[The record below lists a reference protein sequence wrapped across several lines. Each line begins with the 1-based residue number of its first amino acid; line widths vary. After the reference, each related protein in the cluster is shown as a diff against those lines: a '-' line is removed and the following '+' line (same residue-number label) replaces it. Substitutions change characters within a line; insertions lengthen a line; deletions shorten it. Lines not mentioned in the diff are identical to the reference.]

1 MADSDRTGSTPL
13 EFETD
18 RGASR
23 SIWIAALIL
32 LAVIGWMGSGF
43 VLPSEEVAPEATVTT
58 PQPPAVQVRESVAEA
73 VTLTFSSEGQAQPDR
88 DTPLRAEASG
98 NVAELFVS
106 KGALVEQDAP
116 IARLSATRAE
126 ADLTQAREEQT
137 RARRELENAQSLQER
152 GIATAD
158 RVAEARAAAASADAA
173 VTNAEAALDDLT
185 IRAPFPGRLETL
197 SLDIG
202 EFVSSG
208 EEVGRLVDNRPLT
221 VEIQVPQQALNR
233 IESGQT
239 AEVRFITG
247 ETREGTVTF
256 VGSAAQSETRTFL
269 TEIEVP
275 NEDGAIPA
283 GISAEVVIP
292 TGSSQAHFIPPSI
305 VSLDPDGALGVKTF
319 EEGRVVFH
327 PVEIVKTA
335 LSGVWVTGLPD
346 NAQIITIGQGFVQNG
361 EEVRATSAP
370 EDASASAD
378 STLASPDDASA
389 DTAIADSAGSDE
401 ETLQ

>member
-1 MADSDRTGSTPL
+1 MADSDRTEPTPL

-43 VLPSEEVAPEATVTT
+43 ILPSEDAAPAMTAAE
-58 PQPPAVQVRESVAEA
+58 PQPPAVQVRESNAEP

-88 DTPLRAEASG
+88 DTALRAEASG
-98 NVAELFVS
+98 NVAELFVA
-106 KGALVEQDAP
+106 KGALVEQNDP

-126 ADLTQAREEQT
+126 ADLAQAREELA
-137 RARRELENAQSLQER
+137 RAQRELENAQSLQER

-158 RVAEARAAAASADAA
+158 RVSQARADAASAEAA

-185 IRAPFPGRLETL
+185 IRAPFTGRLETL
-197 SLDIG
+197 SLDMG
-202 EFVSSG
+202 EFVASG

-233 IESGQT
+233 IETGQS

-247 ETREGTVTF
+247 EVREGTVAF

-283 GISAEVVIP
+283 GISAQVVIP
-292 TGSSQAHFIPPSI
+292 TGTSQAHFIPPSI

-319 EEGRVVFH
+319 EDGRVEFR
-327 PVEIVKTA
+327 PIEIVKTD
-335 LSGVWVTGLPD
+335 LTGVWVTGLPD
-346 NAQIITIGQGFVQNG
+346 SAQIITIGQGFVQDG
-361 EEVRATSAP
+361 EKVRATSASG
-370 EDASASAD
+370 EAGANGFGAVAEEGSGDTA
-378 STLASPDDASA
+378 LA
-389 DTAIADSAGSDE
+389 DTGEGTA
-401 ETLQ
+401 Q

>member
-1 MADSDRTGSTPL
+1 MADSDRTGSL

-23 SIWIAALIL
+23 SVWIAALVL
-32 LAVIGWMGSGF
+32 LAVIAWMGSGF
-43 VLPSEEVAPEATVTT
+43 VLPSEDPAPVVEAAE
-58 PQPPAVQVRESVAEA
+58 PEPPAVQVRESVAEP

-98 NVAELFVS
+98 NVAELFVA
-106 KGALVEQDAP
+106 KGALVEQDEP

-126 ADLTQAREEQT
+126 ADLEQAREEQA
-137 RARRELENAQSLQER
+137 RAQRELENAQSLQER

-158 RVAEARAAAASADAA
+158 RVAEARAAAASAEAA
-173 VTNAEAALDDLT
+173 VTNAEAALEDLV

-197 SLDIG
+197 SLDAG
-202 EFVSSG
+202 EFVTAG

-221 VEIQVPQQALNR
+221 VEIQVPQQALGR

-239 AEVRFITG
+239 AQVRFITG

-269 TEIEVP
+269 AEIEVP
-275 NEDGAIPA
+275 NEDGEIPA

-292 TGSSQAHFIPPSI
+292 TGTAEAHFIRPSI
-305 VSLDPDGALGVKTF
+305 VSLDPEGALGVKTV
-319 EEGRVVFH
+319 EDGHVAFH
-327 PVEIVKTA
+327 PVEIVKTD
-335 LSGVWVTGLPD
+335 LTGIWVTGLPEST
-346 NAQIITIGQGFVQNG
+346 QIITIGQGFVQDG
-361 EEVRATSAP
+361 EDVRATAAP
-370 EDASASAD
+370 DGLTASAD
-378 STLASPDDASA
+378 AAPAGTAVADASDDGA
-389 DTAIADSAGSDE
+389 V
-401 ETLQ
+401 Q